1 MALNSLV
8 FYCKLRILRWLTA
21 LLAWLDRRRH
31 PVSSLIPSSR
41 VSVTST
47 LSQSRGSFD
56 VFFYHPPGYDQVSA
70 KEAQYP
76 IVIVLHGGGWCVGH
90 ARHDERF
97 IATLTA
103 RGAVVA
109 AVNYRLAP
117 EHPYPTPLSD
127 CLDAILYIW
136 KSAANMGLD
145 KHRTFITGFSV
156 GGQMAFASLFMLWK
170 ALLDKDPRIDPAMLG
185 TVKGITAFYPP
196 MDLTKTRPERAAS
209 NPDFVALKNKPASSS
224 RLVGDIFD
232 RAYFWK
238 LREMPDKGQ
247 MYLSPGLA
255 PPEVI
260 RAALPERIFIKPA
273 GLDPLL
279 AEGKAAAARLEG
291 LGKQVDCE
299 TIEDVSH
306 YWDHL
311 VKTDHE
317 KRLRETVYRKAA
329 VEIEEVLD
337 IKNNPEPPFDQYNGS
352 KMLHSMAE

>member
-1 MALNSLV
+1 MIQDSLI
-8 FYCKLRILRWLTA
+8 FYCKLRILRWVTR

-31 PVSSLIPSSR
+31 PAPSLNPSSR
-41 VSVTST
+41 VPVAST
-47 LSQSRGSFD
+47 LSNSRGSFD
-56 VFFYHPPGYDQVSA
+56 VFFYYPPGYNPVSV
-70 KEAQYP
+70 KEARYP
-76 IVIVLHGGGWCVGH
+76 VVIILHGGAWCLGH

-97 IATLTA
+97 IATLAA

-136 KSAANMGLD
+136 KSATSMGLD
-145 KHRTFITGFSV
+145 KHRTFIAGFSV
-156 GGQMAFASLFMLWK
+156 GGQMAFALLFMLWK
-170 ALLDKDPRIDPAMLG
+170 ALRENDARIDPAILG

-224 RLVGDIFD
+224 KLVGDIFD
-232 RAYFWK
+232 QAYFWN
-238 LREMPDKGQ
+238 LPEMPDKSQ

-260 RAALPERIFIKPA
+260 QAALPERIFIKPA
-273 GLDPLL
+273 GLDPLM
-279 AEGKAAAARLEG
+279 AEGNAAAVRLQS
-291 LGKQVDCE
+291 LGKRVYCE
-299 TIEDVSH
+299 ITEGVPR

-311 VKTDHE
+311 AKTDHE
-317 KRLRETVYRKAA
+317 KRLRETVYKKA
-329 VEIEEVLD
+329 VDEIEDVLD
-337 IKNNPEPPFDQYNGS
+337 MKRN
-352 KMLHSMAE
+352 A

>member
-1 MALNSLV
+1 MALDSLV
-8 FYCKLRILRWLTA
+8 FYCKLRILRWLTRI
-21 LLAWLDRRRH
+21 LAWLDRRGR
-31 PVSSLIPSSR
+31 PAPSLSPSSR
-41 VSVTST
+41 VPVTST
-47 LSQSRGSFD
+47 LSKSHGSFD
-56 VFFYHPPGYDQVSA
+56 VFLYHPPGYSLTAA
-70 KEAQYP
+70 KEARYP
-76 IVIVLHGGGWCVGH
+76 VVIVLHGGGWCVGH

-127 CLDAILYIW
+127 CLDAILHIW
-136 KSAANMGLD
+136 KGATNMGLD
-145 KHRTFITGFSV
+145 KHRTFIAGFSV

-170 ALLDKDPRIDPAMLG
+170 ALQDKDPRIDPTTLG

-209 NPDFVALKNKPASSS
+209 NPDFVALKNKPPSSS

-238 LREMPDKGQ
+238 LREMPDKSQ

-260 RAALPERIFIKPA
+260 QTALPERIFIKPA

-279 AEGKAAAARLEG
+279 AEGNDAAVRLQN
-291 LGKQVDCE
+291 LGKWVDCE
-299 TIEDVSH
+299 VIEGVSH

-311 VKTDHE
+311 AKTDHE
-317 KRLRETVYRKAA
+317 KSLRATVYGKAA
-329 VEIEEVLD
+329 DEIEEVLD
-337 IKNNPEPPFDQYNGS
+337 MKENP
-352 KMLHSMAE
+352 